1 MTLVCLVRHGAYAL
15 LDHALGGRDPHP
27 LNDDGR
33 AQAARAAAWLA
44 AGPVA
49 AVVASPVERAR
60 ATAAPIAEALH
71 QKMQIEPD
79 FAEIDFA
86 GWTGQS
92 FAALDA
98 QPAWQHWNA
107 FRSTAGVPGGETMLS
122 VQARA
127 MAAIGRLS
135 AAYPEQTVVVVSH
148 ADVIKAVLAHL
159 LGAPLDLLRRLE
171 IAPGSIS
178 RVALGQDDARV
189 LSVNLLP

>member
-1 MTLVCLVRHGAYAL
+1 MTLFCLVRHGAYGL

-27 LNDDGR
+27 LNAAGR
-33 AQAARAAAWLA
+33 AQAARAAALLGA
-44 AGPVA
+44 EPIA
-49 AVVASPVERAR
+49 AVVSAPVERAR
-60 ATAAPIAEALH
+60 ATAAPIAAALH
-71 QKMQIEPD
+71 ADLQIEPD
-79 FAEIDFA
+79 VAEIEFA

-92 FAALDA
+92 FAALDP
-98 QPAWQHWNA
+98 QPAWRRWNA

-127 MAAIGRLS
+127 MAAIGRLA
-135 AAYPEQTVVVVSH
+135 AAYPGQAVAVVSH

-178 RVALGQDDARV
+178 RVDLREDDARV
-189 LSVNLLP
+189 LSVNLAP